1 MLETNVI
8 SYPKIQKECEHDLG
22 YKHNSPW
29 KELNGSPGADPSWP
43 ANAEA
48 VTGGGLQGQTQ
59 VCNPKLN
66 DGKWF

>member
-59 VCNPKLN
+59 VCNPK
-66 DGKWF
+66 WF